1 MVHVTHDS
9 HNRSARLEVFF
20 IVLLFGNGILYV
32 CADKLRLETKLFGHE
47 VDSFSIHALV
57 DTYHNA
63 DAHAR
68 ADNLRHG
75 HVHHG
80 GEFVGRHK
88 FRQFEHFA
96 FGFGF

>member
-47 VDSFSIHALV
+47 VNRFGIHTLV
-57 DTYHNA
+57 DTNHNA
-63 DAHAR
+63 NAHTR
-68 ADNLRHG
+68 TDNLCHG